1 MRLPDAEAMEFA
13 PHARPK
19 SDFADSSVSCSLR
32 DLGALSLELVAA
44 PEEHRRWE
52 AMIETHHP
60 EGWRR
65 PPGGQVRYWV
75 RSERYGLPG
84 GIGYTAAGIQPGPRD
99 AAIGWSGDAR
109 VANIGKVGCNHRFL
123 LLPGVRV
130 KGLAPQVLR
139 LATGWI
145 GEDWAAAYGERP
157 VLVQSFTG
165 PGQSGL
171 SYRAAGWKRCVKRT
185 SGRRSGVRR
194 AVWLKPLVEGWRPF
208 LCGEPARVLGWSGS
222 IHGSGGWAAR
232 EYGRSPHPDGR
243 VRRRIAPMGEAWLHR
258 LGEHLPSIFLGRSE
272 QAAAYRL
279 LSNDAVT
286 MDHILDS
293 HFEQTVERCRAERLV
308 LAVQDTTTL
317 NYDGLSSTSGLDEL
331 AGGGKGSAGILA
343 HFGVAV
349 NAVGQPLGMYTVD
362 ADFRQAE
369 DKDNVRWVDGLER
382 AQELARACP
391 DSRMVTVCDREGD
404 FRELISRA
412 EQSGSALVVRASR
425 GAQRRVALAS
435 GENADLW
442 DHVLATEPVGGR
454 RIEVSACG
462 GPNRRRGRTAKLT
475 LRCTAVDLLPP
486 KDREREPP
494 VRMIAVS
501 ARAEDPPRR
510 PARSTSKKR
519 KQTQPLHWMLLTTEG
534 RADLDTAL
542 TVLRWYE
549 LRWRIERF
557 FHALKVG
564 TRIEDR
570 RLDEADDLRKCLA
583 FDAITAFRVWD
594 LSILARERPDDPAS
608 RHVTEDDIE
617 ALCALASHQGFKV
630 PRGPPEM
637 TIAGFQPSKRQP
649 LPGTQKLW
657 EGVKFLSHTVI
668 TVQAMQQWKREKQKG
683 EYSELSIHVGSQ
695 ARMGPIPGDCMSF
708 HRQVSPRFSTTYPH
722 CRIAGWGACGAHS
735 RPWRRSTLARMISF
749 RMTAT
754 RATLCFLPRAVSR
767 L

>member
-1 MRLPDAEAMEFA
+1 MQIGMRQISAGTVEWFRAACNGGDLSRSALARELCRKENWFGGVGRLCLSSARKLVPRLAKELGVRLPEAEAMEFA
-13 PHARPK
+13 PHVRPAP
-19 SDFADSSVSCSLR
+19 DFPTSSVACLLR
-32 DLGALSLELVAA
+32 ELGSLSLAPVASG
-44 PEEHRRWE
+44 EDRRRWE

-75 RSERYGLPG
+75 RSERHGLLG
-84 GIGYTAAGIQPGPRD
+84 GIGFTAAGIQLGARD
-99 AAIGWSGDAR
+99 EVIGWSADAR
-109 VANIGKVGCNHRFL
+109 VAHIGKVVCNHRFL

-130 KGLAPQVLR
+130 KGLASRVLR
-139 LATGWI
+139 LATGRI
-145 GEDWAAAYGERP
+145 GADWSAAYGERP

-171 SYRAAGWKRCVKRT
+171 SYRAAGWKCCPKRT

-194 AVWLKPLVEGWRPF
+194 AVWLRPLVEGWREV
-208 LCGEPARVLGWSGS
+208 LCAQPARVLGWSGS
-222 IHGSGGWAAR
+222 MYCAGGWAAR

-243 VRRRIAPMGEAWLHR
+243 VRRRIAQMGAAWEHR
-258 LGEHLPSIFLGRSE
+258 PGEHLPSIFPGRAE
-272 QAAAYRL
+272 QTAAYRL

-293 HFEQTVERCRAERLV
+293 HFEQTVERCCAERRV

-317 NYDGLSSTSGLDEL
+317 NYEDLSKTSGLDEL
-331 AGGGKGSAGILA
+331 GGGGTGSAGILA

-349 NAVGQPLGMYTVD
+349 NAVGRPLGMYTVD
-362 ADFRQAE
+362 TDFRQA
-369 DKDNVRWVDGLER
+369 DAKDSVRWVDGLER

-391 DSRMVTVCDREGD
+391 DSRVVTICDREGD
-404 FRELISRA
+404 FWELLSRA
-412 EQSGSALVVRASR
+412 EQTGAALLVRASR

-435 GENADLW
+435 GGDAELW
-442 DHVLATEPVGGR
+442 EHVLGTEPVGER
-454 RIEVSACG
+454 KIEVPGRG

-475 LRCTAVDLLPP
+475 LRCTPVDLLPP
-486 KDREREPP
+486 KDRESEPP

-501 ARAEDPPRR
+501 ALEEDPPRR
-510 PARSTSKKR
+510 PALPASKAGKP
-519 KQTQPLHWMLLTTEG
+519 KNQPLHWMLLTTEG
-534 RADLDTAL
+534 QADLDTAR

-594 LSILARERPDDPAS
+594 LSLLARERPDDPAG
-608 RHVTEDDIE
+608 RHVTEADIQ
-617 ALCALASHQGFKV
+617 ALCALASHYGFKV

-637 TIAGFQPSKRQP
+637 TIAGFVVLTGGLAGFHPSKRQP

-657 EGVKFLSHTVI
+657 EGVKFLSQAVVGI
-668 TVQAMQQWKREKQKG
+668 QAMLEWNRRKPKG
-683 EYSELSIHVGSQ
+683 EDPE
-695 ARMGPIPGDCMSF
+695 
-708 HRQVSPRFSTTYPH
+708 
-722 CRIAGWGACGAHS
+722 S
-735 RPWRRSTLARMISF
+735 RVID
-749 RMTAT
+749 
-754 RATLCFLPRAVSR
+754 
-767 L
+767 

>member
-1 MRLPDAEAMEFA
+1 MQIGMRQITAETVEWFRGACNGGELSRTALAHELCLKENWFGGVGKPCLASGRKLLPRLAAELGVRLPDAEAMEFA
-13 PHARPK
+13 PHARPA
-19 SDFADSSVSCSLR
+19 SDFADSSVSGSVR
-32 DLGALSLELVAA
+32 DLGALSLERVAA
-44 PEEHRRWE
+44 TEERRRWE

-75 RSERYGLPG
+75 RSERHGLLG
-84 GIGYTAAGIQPGPRD
+84 GIGFTAAGIQLGPRD
-99 AAIGWSGDAR
+99 AVIGWSGDAR
-109 VANIGKVGCNHRFL
+109 VVNIGKVVCNHRFL

-130 KGLAPQVLR
+130 KGLASRVLR
-139 LATGWI
+139 LATGRI

-171 SYRAAGWKRCVKRT
+171 SYRAAGWKCCPKRT

-194 AVWLKPLVEGWRPF
+194 AVWLKPLVEGWQRV
-208 LCGEPARVLGWSGS
+208 LCEEPKRVLGWSGS
-222 IHGSGGWAAR
+222 IYSSGGWAAR
-232 EYGRSPHPDGR
+232 EYGRSTHPDGR
-243 VRRRIAPMGEAWLHR
+243 VRRRIAQMGAAWVHR
-258 LGEHLPSIFLGRSE
+258 LGEHLPSIFPGRAE
-272 QAAAYRL
+272 QTAAYRL

-331 AGGGKGSAGILA
+331 GGGGKGSAGILA

-349 NAVGQPLGMYTVD
+349 NAVGRPLGMYTVD
-362 ADFRQAE
+362 TDFRQAE
-369 DKDNVRWVDGLER
+369 DKDSVRWVDGLER

-391 DSRMVTVCDREGD
+391 DSRVVTVCDREGD
-404 FRELISRA
+404 IWELISRA
-412 EQSGSALVVRASR
+412 EQTGAALLVRANR

-435 GENADLW
+435 GEDADLW
-442 DHVLATEPVGGR
+442 DHVLETEPVGGR
-454 RIEVSACG
+454 TIEVPACG

-501 ARAEDPPRR
+501 ALEEDPPRR

-519 KQTQPLHWMLLTTEG
+519 KQNQPLHWMLLSTEG
-534 RADLDTAL
+534 QDDLDTAR

-594 LSILARERPDDPAS
+594 LSILARERPNDPAN

-617 ALCALASHQGFKV
+617 ALRALASHYGFKV

-637 TIAGFQPSKRQP
+637 TIAGFVVLTGGLAGFHPSKRQP

-657 EGVKFLSHTVI
+657 EGVKFLSHAVI
-668 TVQAMQQWKREKQKG
+668 AIQAMQKWNGKNRKE
-683 EYSELSIHVGSQ
+683 
-695 ARMGPIPGDCMSF
+695 R
-708 HRQVSPRFSTTYPH
+708 T
-722 CRIAGWGACGAHS
+722 
-735 RPWRRSTLARMISF
+735 RS
-749 RMTAT
+749 
-754 RATLCFLPRAVSR
+754 
-767 L
+767 

>member
-1 MRLPDAEAMEFA
+1 MQIGMRQITAETVEWFRGACNGGELSRTALAHELCLKENWFGGIGKPCLASGRKLLPRLAAELGVRLPDAEAMEFA
-13 PHARPK
+13 PHARPA
-19 SDFADSSVSCSLR
+19 SDFADSSVSGSVR
-32 DLGALSLELVAA
+32 DLGALSLERVAA
-44 PEEHRRWE
+44 TAERRRWE

-75 RSERYGLPG
+75 RSERHGLLG
-84 GIGYTAAGIQPGPRD
+84 GIGFTAAGIQLGPRD
-99 AAIGWSGDAR
+99 AVIGWSGDAR
-109 VANIGKVGCNHRFL
+109 VVNIGKVVCNHRFL

-130 KGLAPQVLR
+130 KGLASRVLR
-139 LATGWI
+139 LATGRI

-171 SYRAAGWKRCVKRT
+171 SYRAAGWKCCPKRT

-194 AVWLKPLVEGWRPF
+194 AVWLKPLVEGWQRV
-208 LCGEPARVLGWSGS
+208 LCEEPKRVLGWSGS
-222 IHGSGGWAAR
+222 IYSSGGWAAR
-232 EYGRSPHPDGR
+232 EYGRSTHPDGR
-243 VRRRIAPMGEAWLHR
+243 VRRRIAQMGAAWVHR
-258 LGEHLPSIFLGRSE
+258 LGEHLPSIFPGRAE
-272 QAAAYRL
+272 QTAAYRL

-331 AGGGKGSAGILA
+331 GGGGKGSAGILA

-349 NAVGQPLGMYTVD
+349 NAVGRPLGMYTVD
-362 ADFRQAE
+362 TDFRQAE
-369 DKDNVRWVDGLER
+369 DKDSVRWVDGLER

-391 DSRMVTVCDREGD
+391 DSRVVTVCDREGD
-404 FRELISRA
+404 IWELISRA
-412 EQSGSALVVRASR
+412 EQTGAALLVRANR

-435 GENADLW
+435 GEDADLW
-442 DHVLATEPVGGR
+442 DHVLETEPVGGR
-454 RIEVSACG
+454 TIEVPACG

-501 ARAEDPPRR
+501 ALEEDPPRR

-519 KQTQPLHWMLLTTEG
+519 KQNQPLHWMLLSTEG
-534 RADLDTAL
+534 QDDLDTAR

-594 LSILARERPDDPAS
+594 LSILARERPNDPAN

-617 ALCALASHQGFKV
+617 ALCALASHYGFKV

-637 TIAGFQPSKRQP
+637 TIAGFVVLTGGLAGFHPSKRQP

-657 EGVKFLSHTVI
+657 EGVKFLSHAVI
-668 TVQAMQQWKREKQKG
+668 AIQAMQKWNGKNRKERTR
-683 EYSELSIHVGSQ
+683 SQ
-695 ARMGPIPGDCMSF
+695 E
-708 HRQVSPRFSTTYPH
+708 
-722 CRIAGWGACGAHS
+722 
-735 RPWRRSTLARMISF
+735 
-749 RMTAT
+749 
-754 RATLCFLPRAVSR
+754 
-767 L
+767 

>member
-1 MRLPDAEAMEFA
+1 MWAIKITHLTRGQSGAIFPSMQIGMRQISAETVEWFRGACNGGDLSRTALARELCLKENWFGGDGKLCLASGRKLLPRLAAELGVRLPDAEAMELA
-13 PHARPK
+13 PHARPA
-19 SDFADSSVSCSLR
+19 SDFADNSLSGSVR

-44 PEEHRRWE
+44 TEERRRWE

-75 RSERYGLPG
+75 RSERHGLLG
-84 GIGYTAAGIQPGPRD
+84 GIGFTAAGIQLGPRD
-99 AAIGWSGDAR
+99 AEIGWSVDAR
-109 VANIGKVGCNHRFL
+109 VANIGKVVCNHRFL

-130 KGLAPQVLR
+130 KGLASRVLR
-139 LATGWI
+139 LATGRI

-171 SYRAAGWKRCVKRT
+171 SYRAAGWKRCAKRT

-194 AVWLKPLVEGWRPF
+194 TVWLKPLVAGWQPV

-222 IHGSGGWAAR
+222 IYSSGGWAAR

-243 VRRRIAPMGEAWLHR
+243 VRRRIAQMGAAWVDR
-258 LGEHLPSIFLGRSE
+258 LGEHLPSIFPGRAE
-272 QAAAYRL
+272 QTAAYRL

-286 MDHILDS
+286 MGHILDS

-317 NYDGLSSTSGLDEL
+317 NYDGRSSTSGRDEL
-331 AGGGKGSAGILA
+331 GGGGKGSAGILA

-349 NAVGQPLGMYTVD
+349 SAVGRPLGMYTVD
-362 ADFRQAE
+362 TDFRQAE
-369 DKDNVRWVDGLER
+369 DKDSVRWVDGLER

-391 DSRMVTVCDREGD
+391 DSRVVTVCDRGGD
-404 FRELISRA
+404 FWELLSRA
-412 EQSGSALVVRASR
+412 EQSGPALLVRASR
-425 GAQRRVALAS
+425 ATKRRVALAS
-435 GENADLW
+435 GEEADLW

-454 RIEVSACG
+454 KIEVPACG
-462 GPNRRRGRTAKLT
+462 GTNRRRGRTAKLT

-501 ARAEDPPRR
+501 ALEEDPPRR

-519 KQTQPLHWMLLTTEG
+519 KQNQPLHWMLLTTEG
-534 RADLDTAL
+534 QDNLDTAR

-557 FHALKVG
+557 FHALKAG
-564 TRIEDR
+564 TRIGDR

-594 LSILARERPDDPAS
+594 LSILARERPNDPAS
-608 RHVTEDDIE
+608 
-617 ALCALASHQGFKV
+617 
-630 PRGPPEM
+630 
-637 TIAGFQPSKRQP
+637 
-649 LPGTQKLW
+649 
-657 EGVKFLSHTVI
+657 
-668 TVQAMQQWKREKQKG
+668 
-683 EYSELSIHVGSQ
+683 
-695 ARMGPIPGDCMSF
+695 
-708 HRQVSPRFSTTYPH
+708 
-722 CRIAGWGACGAHS
+722 
-735 RPWRRSTLARMISF
+735 
-749 RMTAT
+749 
-754 RATLCFLPRAVSR
+754 
-767 L
+767 

>member
-1 MRLPDAEAMEFA
+1 MQIGMRQITAETVEWFRGACNGGELSRTALAHELCLKENWFGGVGKPCLASGRKLLPRLAAELGVRLPDAEAMEFA
-13 PHARPK
+13 PHARPA
-19 SDFADSSVSCSLR
+19 SDFADSSVSGSVR

-44 PEEHRRWE
+44 TEERRRWE

-75 RSERYGLPG
+75 RSERHGLLG
-84 GIGYTAAGIQPGPRD
+84 GIGFTAAGIQLGPRD
-99 AAIGWSGDAR
+99 AVIGWSGDAR
-109 VANIGKVGCNHRFL
+109 VVNIGKVVCNHRFL

-130 KGLAPQVLR
+130 KGLASRVLR
-139 LATGWI
+139 LATGRI

-171 SYRAAGWKRCVKRT
+171 SYRAAGWKCCPKRT

-194 AVWLKPLVEGWRPF
+194 AVWLKPLVEGWQRV
-208 LCGEPARVLGWSGS
+208 LCKEPKRVLGWSGS
-222 IHGSGGWAAR
+222 IYSSGGWAAR
-232 EYGRSPHPDGR
+232 EYGRSTHPDGR
-243 VRRRIAPMGEAWLHR
+243 VRRRIAQMGAAWVHR
-258 LGEHLPSIFLGRSE
+258 LGEHLPSIFPGRAE
-272 QAAAYRL
+272 QTAAYRL

-331 AGGGKGSAGILA
+331 GGGGKGSAGILA

-349 NAVGQPLGMYTVD
+349 NAVGRPLGMYTVD
-362 ADFRQAE
+362 TDFRQAE
-369 DKDNVRWVDGLER
+369 DKDSVRWVDGLER

-391 DSRMVTVCDREGD
+391 DSRVVTVCDREGD
-404 FRELISRA
+404 FWELISRA
-412 EQSGSALVVRASR
+412 EQTGAALLVRASR

-435 GENADLW
+435 GEDAELW
-442 DHVLATEPVGGR
+442 DHVLETEPVGGR
-454 RIEVSACG
+454 TIEVPACG

-501 ARAEDPPRR
+501 ALEEDPPRR

-519 KQTQPLHWMLLTTEG
+519 KQNQPLHWMLLSTEG
-534 RADLDTAL
+534 QDDLDTAR

-594 LSILARERPDDPAS
+594 LSILARERPNDPAS

-617 ALCALASHQGFKV
+617 ALRALASHYGFKV

-637 TIAGFQPSKRQP
+637 TIAGFVVLTGGLAGFHPSKRQP

-657 EGVKFLSHTVI
+657 EGVKFLSHAVI
-668 TVQAMQQWKREKQKG
+668 TIQAMQKWNGKNRKERTR
-683 EYSELSIHVGSQ
+683 SQ
-695 ARMGPIPGDCMSF
+695 E
-708 HRQVSPRFSTTYPH
+708 
-722 CRIAGWGACGAHS
+722 
-735 RPWRRSTLARMISF
+735 
-749 RMTAT
+749 
-754 RATLCFLPRAVSR
+754 
-767 L
+767 

>member
-1 MRLPDAEAMEFA
+1 MQIGMRQITAETVEWFRGACNGGELSRTALAHELCLKENWFGGVGKPCLASGRKLLPRLAAELGVRLPDAEAMEFA
-13 PHARPK
+13 PHARPA
-19 SDFADSSVSCSLR
+19 SDFADSSVSGSVR
-32 DLGALSLELVAA
+32 DLGALSLERVAA
-44 PEEHRRWE
+44 TEERRRWE

-60 EGWRR
+60 EGWRQ

-75 RSERYGLPG
+75 RSERHGLLG
-84 GIGYTAAGIQPGPRD
+84 GIGFTAAGIQLGPRD
-99 AAIGWSGDAR
+99 AVIGWSGDAR
-109 VANIGKVGCNHRFL
+109 VVNIGKVVCNHRFL

-130 KGLAPQVLR
+130 KGLASRVLR
-139 LATGWI
+139 LATGRI

-171 SYRAAGWKRCVKRT
+171 SYRAAGWKCCPKRT

-194 AVWLKPLVEGWRPF
+194 AVWLKPLVEGWQRV
-208 LCGEPARVLGWSGS
+208 LCEEPKRVLGWSGS
-222 IHGSGGWAAR
+222 IYSSGGWAAR
-232 EYGRSPHPDGR
+232 EYGRSTHPDGR
-243 VRRRIAPMGEAWLHR
+243 VRRRIAQMGAAWVHR
-258 LGEHLPSIFLGRSE
+258 LGEHLPSIFPGRAE
-272 QAAAYRL
+272 QTAAYRL

-331 AGGGKGSAGILA
+331 GGGGKGSAGILA

-349 NAVGQPLGMYTVD
+349 NAVGRPLGMYTVD
-362 ADFRQAE
+362 TDFRQAE
-369 DKDNVRWVDGLER
+369 DKDSVRWVDGLER

-391 DSRMVTVCDREGD
+391 DSRVVTVCDREGD
-404 FRELISRA
+404 IWELISRA
-412 EQSGSALVVRASR
+412 EQTGAALLVRANR

-435 GENADLW
+435 GEDADLW
-442 DHVLATEPVGGR
+442 DHVLETEPVGGR
-454 RIEVSACG
+454 TIEVPACG

-501 ARAEDPPRR
+501 ALEEDPPRR

-519 KQTQPLHWMLLTTEG
+519 KQNQPLHWMLLSTEG
-534 RADLDTAL
+534 QDDLDTAR

-594 LSILARERPDDPAS
+594 LSILARERPNDPAN

-617 ALCALASHQGFKV
+617 ALRALASHYGFKV

-637 TIAGFQPSKRQP
+637 TIAGFVVLTGGLAGFHPSKRQP

-657 EGVKFLSHTVI
+657 EGVKFLSHAVI
-668 TVQAMQQWKREKQKG
+668 AIQAMQKWNGKNRKE
-683 EYSELSIHVGSQ
+683 
-695 ARMGPIPGDCMSF
+695 R
-708 HRQVSPRFSTTYPH
+708 T
-722 CRIAGWGACGAHS
+722 
-735 RPWRRSTLARMISF
+735 RS
-749 RMTAT
+749 
-754 RATLCFLPRAVSR
+754 
-767 L
+767 